1 MARLQ
6 VAGRLRQ
13 VPEVVDFERAAT
25 FTKPEKRGRERRRL
39 NIMERAPSG
48 LRRGNSCRSGR
59 LRWRLQFRFFDDV
72 ELENFRPTARG
83 LYNARLGKRRVKPL
97 CSSDSRLRPV
107 SVRVFRLP
115 FDKRRFALRP
125 AIL

>member
-6 VAGRLRQ
+6 GAGRLRQ

-25 FTKPEKRGRERRRL
+25 FTKPEKRGLEGPGRRL
-39 NIMERAPSG
+39 NIMERAPIR

-83 LYNARLGKRRVKPL
+83 LYNARLGK
-97 CSSDSRLRPV
+97 
-107 SVRVFRLP
+107 
-115 FDKRRFALRP
+115 
-125 AIL
+125 